1 MCNELLNSLS
11 DYEKSL
17 AKRLIYAG
25 KNEYNKGDVII
36 SLLSQIE
43 AFGMVLSG
51 SIQAYTFTKDGTP
64 VLLSVVEEG
73 RIFGMSLYIMQKPS
87 PVEVISTGKTIVQ
100 WYNTDKLSELKSDA
114 QNVIYKN
121 MLSILAD
128 DVQNMNKRIRIL
140 TKPDIRRKVLSLLN
154 MYEVKPK
161 EKFSIP
167 MDRSA
172 MAAYIG
178 TDRSALSRE
187 LSNMRD
193 EGIIDYY
200 RNTFVIL
207 R

>member
-1 MCNELLNSLS
+1 MCEELLHSLS
-11 DYEKSL
+11 DDEKSL

-25 KNEYNKGDVII
+25 KNEYNKGDTVI
-36 SLLSQIE
+36 SLLSRID

-51 SIQAYTFTKDGTP
+51 SVQAYTFTKDGTP
-64 VLLSVVEEG
+64 VLLSVVEEK
-73 RIFGMSLYIMQKPS
+73 RYFGMSLYIMQKPS
-87 PVEVISTGKTIVQ
+87 PVEVISAGKTSVQ
-100 WYNTDKLSELKSDA
+100 WYSISKLSELKNDV

-121 MLSILAD
+121 MLSILAY

-140 TKPDIRRKVLSLLN
+140 TKPDIRRKVLSLLS
-154 MYEVKPK
+154 MYEIKAG

-187 LSNMRD
+187 LSNMKKD
-193 EGIIDYY
+193 GIIEYY
-200 RNTFVIL
+200 RNTFIIL
-207 R
+207 